1 MNMKRKQTVLWFV
14 ALIFLSSCGTVSPVI
29 NQYEKAGTLKKGN
42 FELLG
47 SFTGYS
53 VAGDGGSASI
63 NNNFGF
69 RAGYGISDKVD
80 VKLRYERLKPS
91 THMDYENSNS
101 VNYISLIP
109 KFSLVQ
115 DQFALLVPVSHYFAK
130 AEKDPQGEEIEEAY
144 SFSSITPHL
153 IYTYTNAKHTFDFT
167 PGVKAD
173 ILFAGDGGGLLFG
186 ATLGA
191 GFSNDLNK
199 WAIRPEVGVL
209 SIGAGAFVS
218 YGIALQ
224 VMMPKR
230 HKQEG
235 H

>member
-1 MNMKRKQTVLWFV
+1 MNMKRKLSILWLS
-14 ALIFLSSCGTVSPVI
+14 ALFFLTSCGTISPII

-42 FELLG
+42 YEILG

-53 VAGDGGSASI
+53 VAGEGGSASI

-80 VKLRYERLKPS
+80 IKLRYERLKPS
-91 THMDYENSNS
+91 TDMDYENSNS
-101 VNYISLIP
+101 VDYFSLIP
-109 KFSLVQ
+109 KFSLIP
-115 DQFALLVPVSHYFAK
+115 DKLSLLVPLSRYAAK

-144 SFSSITPHL
+144 SFNSISPQL
-153 IYTYTNAKHTFDFT
+153 IYTFTNARNTIDLT
-167 PGVKAD
+167 PGVKMD
-173 ILFAGDGGGLLFG
+173 FLFAGDGGGVLFG

-191 GFSNDLNK
+191 GFSNDLDK

-209 SIGAGAFVS
+209 SMGPAAFVS

-224 VMMPKR
+224 VTMPRR
-230 HKQEG
+230 HK
-235 H
+235 